1 MRRWQQKA
9 RLGVV
14 AAASFVLLVLVLPQI
29 ATGIGLG
36 GLAHLVNAGP
46 CGSSGSSG
54 SMGSGSG
61 SGGGSSQCGPPT
73 LTVDPATGL
82 VDGQSVSVTGSGFT
96 PFSGVAMVE
105 CEAGATGPAQCDL
118 SSELEVGTDG
128 SGSFATTYTVSR
140 VLEISTNENG
150 KEKVFNCGANR
161 CILGAADVNNY
172 SIAASTPL
180 GFKPHSPL
188 AFRATV
194 AATSTVTTKTGV
206 AEIAGTVTCTQLD
219 TVDIYVELQQRYKRF
234 NFTNDGEA
242 TVECKGHTPWTVPV
256 PPGFGLFGVGA
267 ANVQAELSTQIGNN
281 ADRNIN
287 ITRNIELQS
296 AKKK

>member
-1 MRRWQQKA
+1 MRRWQQRA

-36 GLAHLVNAGP
+36 GLAHLVSSGP

-61 SGGGSSQCGPPT
+61 SGGGSSVCGPPT
-73 LTVDPATGL
+73 LTVNPNTGL
-82 VDGQSVSVTGSGFT
+82 LDGQSVSVTGSGFT

-105 CEAGATGPAQCDL
+105 CEDHATGAAQCDL

-140 VLEISTNENG
+140 VLEISTKDGN
-150 KEKVFNCGANR
+150 EKVFNCGADR
-161 CILGAADVNNY
+161 CMLGAADIFNY
-172 SIAASTPL
+172 SIAASSPL

-194 AATSTVTTKTGV
+194 APTSTVNTKTGV

-234 NFTNDGEA
+234 NFTNEGEA
-242 TVECKGHTPWTVPV
+242 TVECLGHTQWTVPV

-267 ANVQAELSTQIGNN
+267 ANVQAEFSTQIGNN
-281 ADRNIN
+281 SDRNIN
-287 ITRNIELQS
+287 ITRNITLQS
-296 AKKK
+296 ANKK